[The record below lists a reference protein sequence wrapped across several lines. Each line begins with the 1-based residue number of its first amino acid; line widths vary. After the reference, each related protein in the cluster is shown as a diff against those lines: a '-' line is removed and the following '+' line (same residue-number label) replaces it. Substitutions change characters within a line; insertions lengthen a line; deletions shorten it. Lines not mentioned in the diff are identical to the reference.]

1 MNLPR
6 YGRTRDGA
14 TRKVNHVK
22 ILITN
27 YQLDHRTG
35 TEIVV
40 RDLERG
46 LRTRGH
52 EVYVYTPHP
61 GVLSDEIVAAGGK
74 VVTALDQV
82 PFTPDVIHGH
92 HNGPATEAA
101 LHFPS
106 TPLIFVCHSRDYW
119 LDIARGVP
127 SVYKYV
133 AVDLNC
139 RERLL
144 AEGVGADSID
154 VITNAADID
163 RFVVRR
169 TPALG
174 STRKAAIF
182 SNNAMSGNFVES
194 VRRACSSVGLTL
206 DVLGDGVGASID
218 DPERVLAD
226 YDVVFAKAR
235 CAIEAMAAGCAVL
248 ATDAAGYG
256 GMVTP
261 ANVDWMLDW
270 NVGDR
275 CLQRVHDADAIAE
288 DLRRIDED
296 DVQQVA
302 LRVRQ
307 RCSLRGALDAY
318 EHLYRD
324 AIAGER
330 NSLSPSALS
339 SQNPHDALT
348 QYATELQATLRGDG
362 SWSMPPLP
370 PSIANGVGIRASAPR
385 VVAPLDSFSLSVEIV
400 NQTRESLAT
409 IGATPVRLSYH
420 WLDATSGEIVEFEGV
435 RTSLTRRVT
444 SGVPHR
450 QDMQA
455 VAPAHAG
462 TFTLRVTLVQE
473 TVMWFTDLP
482 TPVFDDV
489 AVVVGERNAAWSLSE
504 IAALAALSVVRDAT
518 VSNLGFIGSPLP
530 NMLTYATTPA
540 FVAAAGQT
548 GCAAVIVS
556 PLLASLVPE
565 SLGLL
570 VSEDPADAF
579 RRIHLAL
586 VEETAFYGDDIA
598 SRIDPRAH
606 IHQTATI
613 GDRNVRIA
621 ADVVVGAG
629 AVITGRVRIEVGAV
643 ISPGAVIGASGFQT
657 IRVDGRPIELVH
669 VGGIVIGEKALV
681 FSNATVARGL
691 FRQDTVLG
699 ADCRVG
705 NNAFVSHNV
714 QVGARSVVGHG
725 AQVNGNVHVGA
736 DVWIGPGATI
746 SNNLTIGE
754 GAHVDLGST
763 VIGNIAPKSHVGGAP
778 AIDHRAVLREVATW
792 RLRARHR

>member
-1 MNLPR
+1 MQ
-6 YGRTRDGA
+6 
-14 TRKVNHVK
+14 

-46 LRTRGH
+46 LRARGH
-52 EVYVYTPHP
+52 EVCVYTPRQ
-61 GVLSDEIVAAGGK
+61 GVLSDEIVAAGGN
-74 VVTALDQV
+74 VVTTLDQV

-106 TPLIFVCHSRDYW
+106 TPAIFVCHSRDYW

-127 SVYKYV
+127 SVHKYV

-144 AEGVGADSID
+144 AEGVTADSID

-163 RFVVRR
+163 RFVLRP
-169 TPALG
+169 TP
-174 STRKAAIF
+174 SMDCVRKAAIF
-182 SNNAMSGNFVES
+182 SNNATPGNFVES
-194 VRRACSSVGLTL
+194 VRRACTSVGLAL
-206 DVLGDGVGASID
+206 DVLGDGAATSID
-218 DPERVLAD
+218 DPERVLAN

-235 CAIEAMAAGCAVL
+235 CAIEAMVAGCAVL

-256 GMVTP
+256 GLVTP
-261 ANVDWMLDW
+261 SNVDWMLDW

-275 CLQRVHDADAIAE
+275 CLQQIHDSDAIAD

-296 DVQQVA
+296 DVRSVS
-302 LRVRQ
+302 LRVRD
-307 RCSLRGALDAY
+307 RCSLSGALDAY
-318 EHLYRD
+318 EQLYRD

-330 NSLSPSALS
+330 NFFSPSARS

-348 QYATELQATLRGDG
+348 QYATDLQATLRGDG

-370 PSIANGVGIRASAPR
+370 PSIANGVGIRVTSAPR
-385 VVAPLDSFSLSVEIV
+385 VVAPLESFSLQVEIV
-400 NQTRESLAT
+400 NNSRESLAT
-409 IGATPVRLSYH
+409 IGATPIRLSYH
-420 WLDATSGEIVEFEGV
+420 WLDAASGDIVDLEGV

-444 SGVPHR
+444 SGLPHR
-450 QDMQA
+450 QEMHV

-462 TFTLRVTLVQE
+462 SVTLRVTLVQE

-489 AVVVGERNAAWSLSE
+489 AVVVGERRTTWSLSE
-504 IAALAALSVVRDAT
+504 MAALAEMTVVRDAT

-540 FVAAAGQT
+540 FVAGAAKT
-548 GCAAVIVS
+548 GCVAVIVS

-570 VSEDPADAF
+570 VSEAPADAF

-586 VEETAFYGDDIA
+586 AERTDFYGDDIA
-598 SRIDPRAH
+598 SRIDPRAR
-606 IHQTATI
+606 IHPTATI
-613 GDRNVRIA
+613 GERNVRIA
-621 ADVVVGAG
+621 ADAVVGAG
-629 AVITGRVRIEVGAV
+629 AVITGRVRIESGAV

-657 IRVDGRPIELVH
+657 IRVDGRPIEFVH

-714 QVGARSVVGHG
+714 SVGSRSVVGHG
-725 AQVNGNVHVGA
+725 AQVNGNVQVGA

-746 SNNLTIGE
+746 SNNLTIGD
-754 GAHVDLGST
+754 GARVDLGAT
-763 VIGNIAPKSHVGGAP
+763 VIGNIAPQSHVGGAP

-792 RLRARHR
+792 RSRARNR